1 LPDNGEAMLPLLCLE
16 RREPLKH
23 LSWRRYVFA
32 LVAALLLLCACTP
45 STPVAPTPTPI
56 CLQESTNEI
65 VSIDESG
72 PKVFFSIQLPPCYA
86 ERTWATYPVLYW
98 TYGGISTVQQT
109 AEQLIQH
116 DQLSPFILVVPIG
129 VGDYEYGT
137 QIIEQLVPY
146 VDAHYRTYP
155 DRKHR
160 SIAGISTG
168 ADVAVRTAFRAPET
182 FGRVGVISGG
192 IVEYEQ
198 VEYAEWI
205 SRVPPE
211 QWPAVLID
219 IGEQDALIGLA
230 HNLAAVLDAH
240 GVTYTFTQ
248 APGGHNVR
256 YWGPHMETYLQWL
269 ANDW

>member
-1 LPDNGEAMLPLLCLE
+1 
-16 RREPLKH
+16 LKY
-23 LSWRRYVFA
+23 LSWPRYAFV
-32 LVAALLLLCACTP
+32 LVAAALLLSACTP
-45 STPVAPTPTPI
+45 STPVTPTPTPI

-65 VSIDESG
+65 VRIAESE
-72 PKVFFSIQLPPCYA
+72 PKVFFSIYLPPCYA
-86 ERTWATYPVLYW
+86 EHTSATYPVLYW
-98 TYGGISTVQQT
+98 TYGGIRTVQQT
-109 AEQLIQH
+109 TERMIQH
-116 DQLSPFILVVPIG
+116 GQLSPFILVIPIDA
-129 VGDYEYGT
+129 GDYDYET
-137 QIIEQLVPY
+137 RLIEQLVPY

-168 ADVAVRTAFRAPET
+168 ADVAARTAFRAPET

-192 IVEYEQ
+192 IIENEQ
-198 VEYAEWI
+198 EELTEWI

-230 HNLAAVLDAH
+230 HSLAAVLDAQ
-240 GVTYTFTQ
+240 GVPYTFTQ
-248 APGGHNVR
+248 APGGHNLR
-256 YWGPHMETYLQWL
+256 YWEAHMETYLQWL